1 MKKLNSNNLL
11 NKNCLFFLS
20 HCILFFCLQLKLCFA
35 QTNDLNKEVSS
46 NNVNNE
52 IKVSKLAKPS
62 LGSLGIKT
70 ELNNLMGLNIWN
82 NLKVEEIIEH
92 LNYIPDNLASKH
104 FQVFLNDLYISAS
117 VPPEGDSNQILKLLE
132 TRLFKIKNS

>member
-35 QTNDLNKEVSS
+35 QTNDFNKEVSS
-46 NNVNNE
+46 NNVNAE
-52 IKVSKLAKPS
+52 IKVSKLTKPS

-70 ELNNLMGLNIWN
+70 ELNNLMGLNIWQD
-82 NLKVEEIIEH
+82 LKAEEIARKSIKV
-92 LNYIPDNLASKH
+92 ASDIC
-104 FQVFLNDLYISAS
+104 VFTNNNIT
-117 VPPEGDSNQILKLLE
+117 VEKV
-132 TRLFKIKNS
+132 